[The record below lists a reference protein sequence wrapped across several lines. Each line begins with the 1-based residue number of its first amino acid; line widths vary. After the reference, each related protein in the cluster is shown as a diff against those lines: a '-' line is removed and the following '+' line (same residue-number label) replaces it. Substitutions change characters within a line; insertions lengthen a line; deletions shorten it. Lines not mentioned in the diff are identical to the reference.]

1 MSFSEEPRLVDHQAI
16 NDRSSDA
23 SDVTER
29 TAGFRLG
36 LVERD
41 EICRGTDEMAVNCTA
56 CHIIPHSK
64 GDNVRC

>member
-16 NDRSSDA
+16 NDRSSYT

-29 TAGFRLG
+29 KADFIEGIAD
-36 LVERD
+36 RD
-41 EICRGTDEMAVNCTA
+41 ETCRNTREQAMHCTA